1 MKSESSPT
9 GAVQTPLTVPA
20 AAAPGAPAT
29 NAAEAAARL
38 GSLQKTDWTSRL
50 LAGDETARAEF
61 EQLTGLIA
69 NEDPVDG
76 VAAGLP
82 ADRSVREMAEAVP
95 FLREAGLSDD
105 VIRQVFTDQEVTQK
119 EFDLATQ
126 WKAQRFRDQE
136 WVKRFL
142 SGEPDAGRQMMAA
155 NIILN
160 SAIKEFR

>member
-1 MKSESSPT
+1 MTEST
-9 GAVQTPLTVPA
+9 TDVVQAPLTAPA
-20 AAAPGAPAT
+20 AAAPGNAT
-29 NAAEAAARL
+29 QAAAQL
-38 GSLQKTDWTSRL
+38 NNLQKDGEWTSRF
-50 LAGDETARAEF
+50 LAGDEGARAEF
-61 EQLTGLIA
+61 EKLTGIIVS
-69 NEDPVDG
+69 EDPIDG

-82 ADRSVREMAEAVP
+82 WADHSVREMAEAVP

-119 EFDLATQ
+119 EFDLATH